1 MSNYCSNNIAFY
13 SNDKTL
19 LQNLYDIMLD
29 VFNNSKS
36 RSVYDILLKHGYST
50 EEAQKISDSRDYL
63 AYMEFELTDKRCGY
77 YAFKAETESAWQPNM
92 TTFFYLLQDKYA
104 NKISLVYTSEE
115 PGSGI
120 FINTDVDGLF
130 FNDRYKIDCCL
141 DNNYF
146 TDYFTDFTDVIE
158 FIQEDYPKADVCI
171 YDNPEE
177 IRNKVITAYGSSN
190 EDNFFYLDRFTCN
203 YESRWN

>member
-1 MSNYCSNNIAFY
+1 
-13 SNDKTL
+13 
-19 LQNLYDIMLD
+19 MLD

-36 RSVYDILLKHGYST
+36 RSVYEVLLKHGYSK

-63 AYMEFELTDKRCGY
+63 SYMEFELTDKRCGY

-115 PGSGI
+115 PGSGV

-171 YDNPEE
+171 YDSPEE

-190 EDNFFYLDRFTCN
+190 EDSFFYLDRFTCN